1 MNNDSTKFDE
11 KYGFQQLNL
20 NLASGQKALLGP
32 DSITVARDPERT
44 LEKPHAVME
53 GGKEPASEFTKDV
66 FDVIQKTGPSISGRS
81 RIKYE
86 TANAK
91 SGTPLIRV
99 TQSSGGGTCSCKWYR
114 VQGFL
119 DLLNDA
125 GSKFCS
131 GVLAEVYPEES
142 KNNAGFMLAGLR
154 NEGYVELLPGQG
166 PWRPKVPRY
175 FRLVHS

>member
-66 FDVIQKTGPSISGRS
+66 FDVTQKTGP
-81 RIKYE
+81 E
-86 TANAK
+86 
-91 SGTPLIRV
+91 
-99 TQSSGGGTCSCKWYR
+99 
-114 VQGFL
+114 
-119 DLLNDA
+119 
-125 GSKFCS
+125 
-131 GVLAEVYPEES
+131 
-142 KNNAGFMLAGLR
+142 
-154 NEGYVELLPGQG
+154 
-166 PWRPKVPRY
+166 Y
-175 FRLVHS
+175 FRTLQNQIRDCQCEIRNAAHTSNAE